1 MGKYLIAIMLACLV
15 FNPSNIQAA
24 ADTEKSPEVVRLTGV
39 FIPKTGAWS
48 EYALF
53 DKTTGKRTVMRMAIV
68 GDEENAFWYEMVI
81 NVGEVKSVVKMMI
94 TGDPNVPEN
103 IKRIIVK
110 TGSKPAREMNGESVQ
125 KVRMLA
131 SRIFMRQSGLPAG
144 SDVTVKDM
152 ETGEGIAT
160 VPAGTFNV
168 SLHRIID
175 TTGKIYAEYKFSGK
189 VHPFGIVSLET
200 EQTTMILAEY
210 GDGARSLVTE
220 EPEMMSQSPVIS
232 EEMFKDLMTP
242 HGKEA
247 ESENQIRQIPGMGT
261 GYESKR

>member
-1 MGKYLIAIMLACLV
+1 MANYLIMLILVCLV
-15 FNPSNIQAA
+15 FSPFNLQAA
-24 ADTEKSPEVVRLTGV
+24 DPEKNYEVAGLASA

-68 GDEENAFWYEMVI
+68 GVEEDAYWYEMII
-81 NVGEVKSVVKMMI
+81 NSGEERSVVKMMI

-110 TGSKPAREMNGESVQ
+110 TGSKPAREMDWDSVQ

-131 SRIFMRQSGLPAG
+131 SRIFMQQSGLSAR
-144 SDVTVKDM
+144 SDVTVKDIK
-152 ETGEGIAT
+152 TGEGIAT

-168 SLHRIID
+168 SLHKIMD
-175 TTGKIYAEYKFSGK
+175 TTGKIYAEYKFSEK

-200 EQTTMILAEY
+200 EQTAMILSEY
-210 GDGARSLVTE
+210 GDGARSLIKE
-220 EPEMMSQSPVIS
+220 EPEMMSQPPVIS
-232 EEMFKDLMTP
+232 EEMFKDMMTP
-242 HGKEA
+242 HGKEL
-247 ESENQIRQIPGMGT
+247 ESGNNIKQIPGMGT
-261 GYESKR
+261 GYESKQ